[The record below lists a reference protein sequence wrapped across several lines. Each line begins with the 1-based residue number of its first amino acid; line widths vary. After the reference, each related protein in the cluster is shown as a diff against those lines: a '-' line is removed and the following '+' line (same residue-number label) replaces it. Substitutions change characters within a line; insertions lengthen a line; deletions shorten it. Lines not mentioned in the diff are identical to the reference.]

1 MMRVISRKILKEF
14 YSNQKY
20 TDSKI
25 PIEVW
30 FKDTSKAT
38 WKLPSDIKEKYRNA
52 SLPKGNRIVFNIHG
66 NKYRLI
72 VKIHYNLQT
81 VFIRFIGTHEQYNKI
96 NAEEI

>member
-66 NKYRLI
+66 NL
-72 VKIHYNLQT
+72 
-81 VFIRFIGTHEQYNKI
+81 
-96 NAEEI
+96 